1 MRQSAFGAA
10 ESQPLHSTALLKS
23 QSTLAD
29 TASFQVFALIL
40 IAFGC
45 FLSYLE
51 KAACFLEFALHFCHP
66 SFLIVSLSH
75 SVLNVFHDISLVQ
88 VRGSVIGA
96 LSVLSIISASLF
108 CSFREKATYSPCSFA
123 TVPELAPVF

>member
-1 MRQSAFGAA
+1 MRQSAFGSA
-10 ESQPLHSTALLKS
+10 ESQPLQTTALLKS

-40 IAFGC
+40 IAFRC
-45 FLSYLE
+45 SLSYLE
-51 KAACFLEFALHFCHP
+51 KAVCFLEFALHFCHP

-75 SVLNVFHDISLVQ
+75 SVPNVFHISLVW

-96 LSVLSIISASLF
+96 LSVLSIIRASLF

-123 TVPELAPVF
+123 TVQELAPVF